1 MRRPSRRRRRDD
13 AGVSSVELVLYMPL
27 LMFVIFIAVQFSLV
41 WFGNQA
47 ASAVARET
55 ARTARV
61 YDDDGR
67 AGEAGHRYAAT
78 DRRRRPRGRRASHVT
93 RVGDD
98 RVRVTVTGRAQ
109 EISPIGVP
117 TVSQTVEG
125 PIEEFQDERA
135 MTRGCRRDERGS
147 MAVEVVILAPVL
159 LMFVMLVVA
168 GGRYVGVQGDIEAAA
183 RDAARAAVAG
193 GHPRRGRAG
202 RPRDDRGSLDG
213 SDCAGRLQ
221 RATGGPTAP

>member
-1 MRRPSRRRRRDD
+1 MASRWSVRRRDE

-27 LMFVIFIAVQFSLV
+27 LMFIIFLAVQFSLV

-61 YDDDGR
+61 YVDTGR
-67 AGEAGHRYAAT
+67 AQEDGYRYAAT
-78 DRRRRPRGRRASHVT
+78 IGDGVLEDVHITVT

-125 PIEEFQDERA
+125 PIEEFQD
-135 MTRGCRRDERGS
+135 D
-147 MAVEVVILAPVL
+147 AP
-159 LMFVMLVVA
+159 
-168 GGRYVGVQGDIEAAA
+168 
-183 RDAARAAVAG
+183 
-193 GHPRRGRAG
+193 
-202 RPRDDRGSLDG
+202 
-213 SDCAGRLQ
+213 
-221 RATGGPTAP
+221 